1 LQGINPGVESMS
13 TRWEALLRPAFLAR
27 HYRSIVFALV
37 LINTALIVFLVV
49 YIWTYGL
56 ESRDTRQLIQEAA
69 PTERV
74 TKQQVPNGTVV
85 VDNLIVWSVP
95 GGSQK
100 FGASRGVLEKGDVVP
115 ILGSTEVEG
124 ELWLEVGLA
133 GREGWVPAK
142 SLKYIRFQ
150 R

>member
-1 LQGINPGVESMS
+1 
-13 TRWEALLRPAFLAR
+13 
-27 HYRSIVFALV
+27 
-37 LINTALIVFLVV
+37 
-49 YIWTYGL
+49 
-56 ESRDTRQLIQEAA
+56 
-69 PTERV
+69 
-74 TKQQVPNGTVV
+74 
-85 VDNLIVWSVP
+85 
-95 GGSQK
+95 
-100 FGASRGVLEKGDVVP
+100 RGVLQRGDVVP